1 MHRGLVALSA
11 SAVAAVYLAGFV
23 RTSAVDASLGQ
34 TAAAVQAPAARAIA
48 IAAPLP
54 TATSATVGYK
64 DGTYTGQG
72 SSRRGNVWVSVDV
85 QSGRIARVTIT
96 KSTLQYPVRDI
107 AGLPDEVVQRQSSRV
122 DTVSRATYSSQAF
135 RDAVQQALSRAG

>member
-1 MHRGLVALSA
+1 MSRALVALSA

-23 RTSAVDASLGQ
+23 RTSAVDAGLGQ
-34 TAAAVQAPAARAIA
+34 TAAATPNQGGRTIA
-48 IAAPLP
+48 VAAPLP
-54 TATSATVGYK
+54 TATTATVGYR
-64 DGTYTGQG
+64 DGTYSGQG
-72 SSRRGNVWVSVDV
+72 SSRRGDVWVNVDI

-107 AGLPDEVVQRQSSRV
+107 AGLPDQVVQRQTSRV